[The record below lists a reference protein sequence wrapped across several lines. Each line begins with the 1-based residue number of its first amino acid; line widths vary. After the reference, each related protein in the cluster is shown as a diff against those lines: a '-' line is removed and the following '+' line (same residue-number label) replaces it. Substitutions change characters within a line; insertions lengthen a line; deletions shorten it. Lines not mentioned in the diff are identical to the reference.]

1 MADGALLMKNPA
13 QVMAREEPAAP
24 DDRAGSF
31 AGTCE
36 ILTDI
41 RTAAEICPA
50 RRYEWHAG
58 AKITGMAMDLRPDM
72 AFTRRPF

>member
-1 MADGALLMKNPA
+1 VADGALLMKNPA
-13 QVMAREEPAAP
+13 QVMAREEPVAP

-41 RTAAEICPA
+41 RTAAEICPM
-50 RRYEWHAG
+50 R
-58 AKITGMAMDLRPDM
+58 L
-72 AFTRRPF
+72 